1 MENIQKVIIALLVV
15 AMIFSV
21 VSTLINFSLLNFEFK
36 PINVQIP
43 SDIKQGNPNGN
54 INLII
59 EGNPSNGGAG

>member
-15 AMIFSV
+15 AMVFSV

-36 PINVQIP
+36 PINVQVP

-59 EGNPSNGGAG
+59 EGNPSNGSG

>member
-1 MENIQKVIIALLVV
+1 MENIQKIIIGLLVV

-36 PINVQIP
+36 PINVQVP

-59 EGNPSNGGAG
+59 EGNPSNGGTG